1 MLVSRRHFFFGSLA
15 LPVLA
20 GKKQAPP
27 RPSVVL
33 ILVDELPG
41 WMLGAYGNKEVQTPN
56 IDRLGKTGTRFINH
70 FAASPDPASSM
81 ATLLTGR
88 TPMQIGD
95 AGTLASADVGL
106 DKMLGALGYNCQATA
121 RGGSADVTAEGV
133 KFLSQQTADKNFF
146 LTVHYSDLRA
156 PYDGVPAKF
165 LAPYTPR
172 TFTDYA
178 QDRPAANAREGKEML
193 RDTLASLIRAAG
205 AISALDAQIGAL
217 WAKLYEKQLTDGT
230 LIVFTSTTGALMG
243 RHGLW
248 GAGEASDPPNMYDEV
263 VNTPMIWVWPTRI
276 PPQGMEVEMVS
287 GYDLLPTVA
296 EFVEADPPS
305 NRNLCGV
312 SYLRLATGVRLRPK
326 QARKNPWRKTVCA
339 HWKDTDMAR
348 EEGYKVV
355 LRNGGKGPNE
365 LYDIPA
371 DRMEKVN
378 QYDNG
383 QYVDVKN
390 RLSAQITEWKAKY
403 SS

>member
-1 MLVSRRHFFFGSLA
+1 MLVSRRHFFLGSLA
-15 LPVLA
+15 LPALA

-27 RPSVVL
+27 RPSVLL

-56 IDRLGKTGTRFINH
+56 IDQLGNTGTRFINH
-70 FAASPDPASSM
+70 FAASSDPACSR

-88 TPMQIGD
+88 TPMQVGD
-95 AGTLASADVGL
+95 AGALASADIGL
-106 DKMLGALGYNCQATA
+106 DKMLGALGYNCQATTA
-121 RGGSADVTAEGV
+121 RASAEVTAEATR
-133 KFLSQQTADKNFF
+133 FLDQQTSDKNFF

-178 QDRPAANAREGKEML
+178 QDRAAANAREGKEML
-193 RDTLASLIRAAG
+193 GNTIASLIRAAG
-205 AISALDAQIGAL
+205 AISALDAQIGML
-217 WAKLYEKQLTDGT
+217 TAKLYQKQLTDGT
-230 LIVFTSTTGALMG
+230 MVIFTSTTGALMG

-263 VNTPMIWVWPTRI
+263 VNTPIIWVWPTRI

-287 GYDLLPTVA
+287 GYDLVPTLA
-296 EFVEADPPS
+296 EFVDVDPP
-305 NRNLCGV
+305 NRNLCGL
-312 SYLRLATGVRLRPK
+312 SYLRLAIGVRQTPK
-326 QARKNPWRKTVCA
+326 QARKNPWRKTVCG

-348 EEGYKVV
+348 EEGYKLV

-371 DRMEKVN
+371 DRLEKVN
-378 QYDNG
+378 QYDNP

-390 RLSAQITEWKAKY
+390 RLTAQITAWKAKY

>member
-1 MLVSRRHFFFGSLA
+1 MLVSRRHFFLGSLA
-15 LPVLA
+15 LPALA

-41 WMLGAYGNKEVQTPN
+41 WMLGAYGNKEVLTPN
-56 IDRLGKTGTRFINH
+56 IDRLGNTGTRFVNH
-70 FAASPDPASSM
+70 FAASPDPACSK

-95 AGTLASADVGL
+95 AGTLSSADIGL
-106 DKMLGALGYNCQATA
+106 SQMLGALGYNCQATA
-121 RGGSADVTAEGV
+121 QGAASAAVTAEAV
-133 KFLSQQTADKNFF
+133 KFLDQQTADKNFF
-146 LTVHYSDLRA
+146 LTVHYTDLRA

-193 RDTLASLIRAAG
+193 GNTLASLIKAAG
-205 AISALDAQIGAL
+205 AISALDAQIGEVI
-217 WAKLYEKQLTDGT
+217 AKLYQKQLMDGSM
-230 LIVFTSTTGALMG
+230 IVFTSTAGALMG

-263 VNTPMIWVWPTRI
+263 VNTPIIWVWPTRI

-287 GYDLLPTVA
+287 AYDLVPTIA
-296 EFVEADPPS
+296 DFVNVDPP
-305 NRNLCGV
+305 NRNLCGI
-312 SYLRLATGVRLRPK
+312 SYLRLATAVRQTPK
-326 QARKNPWRKTVCA
+326 EKRKNPWRKTVCG
-339 HWKDTDMAR
+339 HWKNTDMAR
-348 EEGYKVV
+348 EIGYKVV
-355 LRNGGKGPNE
+355 LRDGGKGHNE
-365 LYDIPA
+365 LYDIPS
-371 DRMEKVN
+371 DRVERVN
-378 QYDNG
+378 QYDNP
-383 QYVDVKN
+383 QYVEVKN
-390 RLSAQITEWKAKY
+390 RLEPQIAAWKAKY